1 MQNSGILIGIIL
13 VLTLIVGLLV
23 YDRKEETPA
32 ERIGNAIERTVNDA
46 ADSVKEAG
54 EEIRDEID
62 DHTTSR

>member
-1 MQNSGILIGIIL
+1 MQNNGILIGIIL

-32 ERIGNAIERTVNDA
+32 ERMGNAIERA

-54 EEIRDEID
+54 EEVKDEID
-62 DHTTSR
+62 DATTR